1 MQLPVGSKLY
11 DRQPGKVVFSLT
23 GHTAALP
30 RLCIVTR
37 KGPRAN
43 GKSTYTIR
51 VVWGVSSGDDRPSE
65 NLIIDFSMGNTSFN
79 NTGAVTAAINIIQNM
94 MATTNFDDYVG
105 ISLNLPGES
114 NIATA

>member
-11 DRQPGKVVFSLT
+11 DRQPGKVVFALS
-23 GHTAALP
+23 GHTSALP
-30 RLCIVTR
+30 RLCIITR

-43 GKSTYTIR
+43 GRSTYSVR
-51 VVWGVSSGDDRPSE
+51 VVHGVSSGDDRPSE
-65 NLIIDFSMGNTSFN
+65 NLLVDFTMENTAFN
-79 NTGAVTAAINIIQNM
+79 NTGAVSAAVNVIQNM

-114 NIATA
+114 NIAAS